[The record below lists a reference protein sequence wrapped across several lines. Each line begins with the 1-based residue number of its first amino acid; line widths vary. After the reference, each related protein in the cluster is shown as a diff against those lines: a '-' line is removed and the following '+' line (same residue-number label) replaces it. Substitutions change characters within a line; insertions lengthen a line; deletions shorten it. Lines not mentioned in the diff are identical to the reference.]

1 MVIVKKEKN
10 DQRLLSQISEKIHL
24 LILRNILKNTH
35 LFYDLY

>member
-10 DQRLLSQISEKIHL
+10 DQRILSQISEKIHF
-24 LILRNILKNTH
+24 LIIRNLLKNTH